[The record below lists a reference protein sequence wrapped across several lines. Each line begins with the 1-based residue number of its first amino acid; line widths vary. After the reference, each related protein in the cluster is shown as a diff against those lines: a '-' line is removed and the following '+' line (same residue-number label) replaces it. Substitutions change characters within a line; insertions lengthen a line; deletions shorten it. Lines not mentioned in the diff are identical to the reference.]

1 MNTRASVFEP
11 KKLRALCRRQFLL
24 RTSAGMGVAALAT
37 LFDEAGAASAIGPH
51 FPARARRVIYLFM
64 SGAPSQ
70 LDLFDY
76 KPVINARQGEELPA
90 SVRGDQRVTLM
101 TRDQKR
107 FPVAGTHF
115 KFSKHGQSGQELS
128 ELLPHTASVADE
140 ITIIRA
146 LHTEPINHDPAMN
159 FILTGAGPAGR
170 PTLGAWLSYGLGSEN
185 RDLPDFVVMLSGD
198 GGSGQPLLSRY
209 WHQGFLPSRH
219 QGVQFRS
226 QGDPVMYLS
235 NPPGVDHALRAETV
249 RSINELN
256 ALRFEQVNDP
266 EIDARIDS
274 YELAYRM
281 QSSVP
286 ELVDLSQESAET
298 LELYGVSP
306 GKPSFANNCL
316 LARRLAERGVRFI
329 QLYHRDWDH
338 HLELP
343 PKLRKLCGEVDRASA
358 ALVLDL
364 KRRGM
369 LDDTLVVWGGEFG
382 RTTYCQG
389 DMTAETYGRD
399 HHPRCFSIW
408 MAGGGIRR
416 GLTWGETDDF
426 GYNVARDGVHVHDL
440 QATILH
446 QLGLDHTRLTY
457 KFQGRDFRLTD
468 IAGRVVTELLT

>member
-1 MNTRASVFEP
+1 MTPRRPTSLP
-11 KKLRALCRRQFLL
+11 LPGSALCRREFLL
-24 RTSAGMGVAALAT
+24 RTSNGIGAAALAG
-37 LFDEAGAASAIGPH
+37 LLAPSGALAAGSH

-70 LDLFDY
+70 LDLFDH
-76 KPVINARQGEELPA
+76 KPVINARHGEELPS
-90 SVRGDQRVTLM
+90 SVRGGQRVTLM

-115 KFSKHGQSGQELS
+115 KFARHGQSGQEFS
-128 ELLPHTASVADE
+128 ELLPHTATVADE
-140 ITIIRA
+140 IAVLRA
-146 LHTEPINHDPAMN
+146 VHTEPINHDPAMN

-219 QGVQFRS
+219 QGVQFRA

-235 NPPGVDHALRAETV
+235 NPPGIDASLRGETL

-256 ALRFEQVNDP
+256 ALRAGVLHDP
-266 EIDARIDS
+266 EIDARIDA
-274 YELAYRM
+274 YELAFRM
-281 QSSVP
+281 QTSVP
-286 ELVDLSQESAET
+286 ELVDLGSESAET
-298 LELYGVSP
+298 LELYGATP

-338 HLELP
+338 HYELP
-343 PKLRKLCGEVDRASA
+343 PKMRKLCGEVDRASA

-369 LDDTLVVWGGEFG
+369 LEDTLVVWGGEFG

-399 HHPRCFSIW
+399 HHPRCFSMW
-408 MAGGGIRR
+408 LAGGGIRG

-426 GYNVARDGVHVHDL
+426 GYNVVRDGVHVHDL

-446 QLGLDHTRLTY
+446 QLGLDHTQLTY
-457 KFQGRDFRLTD
+457 RFQGRDFRLTD
-468 IAGRVVTELLT
+468 IGGHVVQDLLA